1 MLKVVDSIF
10 MEYLI
15 KEDLQEKVCQY
26 MDRSV
31 TKTSTVYVTNFFDGF
46 NAAKTD
52 EGPSYWDTAELE
64 FKKYKENCMLQLLL
78 KNLGVAVGVALV
90 DKLAPEITNTLSE
103 ALDDLSSKTSQM
115 FNDVFSSNDEEEEE
129 NTLAVEVQKP
139 KRVMDK
145 FMFTRE
151 DHDYICQE
159 YAAHN
164 TMRKELGYRVPYRIL
179 VANLNKH
186 FGLHKS
192 STSYSNIWT
201 NGVDR
206 DSLPTE
212 ATKKLF
218 GD

>member
-1 MLKVVDSIF
+1 
-10 MEYLI
+10 
-15 KEDLQEKVCQY
+15 
-26 MDRSV
+26 
-31 TKTSTVYVTNFFDGF
+31 
-46 NAAKTD
+46 
-52 EGPSYWDTAELE
+52 
-64 FKKYKENCMLQLLL
+64 L

-90 DKLAPEITNTLSE
+90 DKLAPEISNTLSG

-115 FNDVFSSNDEEEEE
+115 FADVFSSNDEEEE
-129 NTLAVEVQKP
+129 NPFAVEVQKP